1 MEIQKLLK
9 PVNKVVIVSD
19 FREKKVID
27 NLKRLGASVN
37 EQSLEVGDFICSEN
51 VAVERKSYDDFISS
65 IIDGRVFEQAENLK
79 KNFKKPII
87 IIEGYSNREFNDN
100 AFKAAVASLLVD
112 FDVSLLNTRN
122 EYETAKNIFWIAK
135 KEQSEGR
142 TGVSI
147 RVGKKPKDENQL
159 IEFVFSSLPGVS
171 TKTAKKIMENFN
183 SPKDFFSSSEKQ
195 MVKVLGNKKGK
206 DAWKLLNTRLKK
218 K

>member
-9 PVNKVVIVSD
+9 PTNKVVIVSD

-37 EQSLEVGDFICSEN
+37 EQSLEVGDFICS
-51 VAVERKSYDDFISS
+51 SS
-65 IIDGRVFEQAENLK
+65 VIDGRVFEQAENLK

-183 SPKDFFSSSEKQ
+183 SLKDFFSSSEKQ
-195 MVKVLGNKKGK
+195 MVKILGNKKGK
-206 DAWKLLNTRLKK
+206 KVWKLLNTRLKK

>member
-9 PVNKVVIVSD
+9 PENKIVIVSD
-19 FREKKVID
+19 FREKEVIE
-27 NLKRLGASVN
+27 NLKKLGAIVN
-37 EQSLEVGDFICSEN
+37 EQPLEVGDFICSEN
-51 VAVERKSYDDFISS
+51 AAVERKTYDDFISS
-65 IIDGRVFEQAENLK
+65 VIDGRVFEQAENLK

-112 FDVSLLNTRN
+112 YGVSLLNTRD

-142 TGVSI
+142 IGVSI
-147 RVGKKPKDENQL
+147 RVGKKPKNEKEL
-159 IEFVFSSLPGVS
+159 IEFVFSSLPGISV
-171 TKTAKKIMENFN
+171 KTARKIMENFN
-183 SPKDFFSSSEKQ
+183 SPKDFFMSSERQ
-195 MVKVLGNKKGK
+195 MVKILGNKKGK
-206 DAWKLLNTRLKK
+206 YVWKLLNTRLKK